1 MPSGKRTVR
10 QAGIV
15 QAFAERLRG
24 TRQAR
29 GMTQRDLADKSHVTV
44 TYISRLEAAS
54 SAPGLDTLDQLARAL
69 QVSVVDLLPTT
80 PTEGIEAHRERVR
93 LLFDAVLSKAG
104 AETLSMLDLL
114 LARLSESKVVNR

>member
-44 TYISRLEAAS
+44 TYISRLEAGA
-54 SAPGLDTLDQLARAL
+54 SAPGIDTLDQLARAL
-69 QVSVVDLLPTT
+69 QVNVVDLLP
-80 PTEGIEAHRERVR
+80 PVPAEGIETHRQRVR
-93 LLFDAVLSKAG
+93 GLFEPVVVKAG
-104 AETLSMLDLL
+104 PETLAMLEAMLTR
-114 LARLSESKVVNR
+114 LAESKTANR

>member
-1 MPSGKRTVR
+1 MPSGKKTVR

-44 TYISRLEAAS
+44 TYISRLEAGS
-54 SAPGLDTLDQLARAL
+54 SAPGIDTLDQLARAL
-69 QVSVVDLLPTT
+69 QVSVVDLLPMT
-80 PTEGIEAHRERVR
+80 PAERPEAQRERVR
-93 LLFDAVLSKAG
+93 GLFETVVGRAG
-104 AETLSMLDLL
+104 PETLTMLETF
-114 LARLSESKVVNR
+114 LARLAESKAAAR